1 MSSAHNARLTLIDR
15 LSDGEFHSGEMLGDA
30 LGMSRAAIS
39 KHIKVLQSWGLD
51 IYRVQGK
58 GYCLSQPIE
67 LLDDV
72 WLREHTD
79 VPALSAIPVID
90 STNQYLMERVG
101 QLASGSVCLAEYQQ
115 QGRGR
120 RGRAWESPF
129 GSNLYLSM
137 YWRLDAGPAAAMG
150 LSLVVGVAIT
160 KALHELGAPGVK
172 VKWPNDLYFQDKKLA
187 GILVEMTGQTGDA
200 AHLVIG
206 MGLNI
211 GMGAHLNQNIDQP
224 WARLAD
230 ACHPMP
236 SRNTLAAT
244 LIARLKDAL
253 IDYEQ
258 HGLSSIM
265 ADWPKLDNFIDR
277 PVKLLMG
284 DREVRGIERGIDE
297 HGALLLD
304 VEGDI
309 TPYLG
314 GEISLRRDD

>member
-101 QLASGSVCLAEYQQ
+101 QLVSGSVCLAEYQQ

-120 RGRAWESPF
+120 RGRAWQSPF
-129 GSNLYLSM
+129 GSNLY
-137 YWRLDAGPAAAMG
+137 
-150 LSLVVGVAIT
+150 
-160 KALHELGAPGVK
+160 
-172 VKWPNDLYFQDKKLA
+172 
-187 GILVEMTGQTGDA
+187 
-200 AHLVIG
+200 
-206 MGLNI
+206 
-211 GMGAHLNQNIDQP
+211 
-224 WARLAD
+224 WARLAE